1 MFLSVF
7 PVSSRVATL
16 VIQGYV
22 SNAAPWVYL
31 LGVILFTVALIIE
44 QNEVTAR
51 MLLTYTPLV
60 MFSLYQ
66 QISLGVDAI
75 RFVNPQWDEHR
86 GPLYP
91 TVWYDWFTLY
101 DPHTLEEERQEEE
114 DFSGLPSQD

>member
-1 MFLSVF
+1 MSVF
-7 PVSSRVATL
+7 PVSSRVATM

-60 MFSLYQ
+60 MFSLWQ
-66 QISLGVDAI
+66 QI
-75 RFVNPQWDEHR
+75 
-86 GPLYP
+86 
-91 TVWYDWFTLY
+91 
-101 DPHTLEEERQEEE
+101 
-114 DFSGLPSQD
+114 